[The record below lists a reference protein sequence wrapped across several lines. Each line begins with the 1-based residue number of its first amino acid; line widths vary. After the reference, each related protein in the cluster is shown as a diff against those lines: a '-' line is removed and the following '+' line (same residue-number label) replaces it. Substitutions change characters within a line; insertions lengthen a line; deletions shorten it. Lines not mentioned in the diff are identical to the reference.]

1 VSGRRGT
8 KNKRTE
14 SRCAALDAPSETALL
29 LILVT
34 QPGRRTALDRGASP
48 QGITSLEK
56 DGAPGRQSPSITFN
70 KGGCQCQ
77 KASAYPRDDLR
88 RDIEP
93 PGRTS
98 GKEPARVEEHY

>member
-34 QPGRRTALDRGASP
+34 QPGRRIALDRAQVLKESH
-48 QGITSLEK
+48 L
-56 DGAPGRQSPSITFN
+56 
-70 KGGCQCQ
+70 
-77 KASAYPRDDLR
+77 LR
-88 RDIEP
+88 RMVPLAGNRLI
-93 PGRTS
+93 
-98 GKEPARVEEHY
+98 